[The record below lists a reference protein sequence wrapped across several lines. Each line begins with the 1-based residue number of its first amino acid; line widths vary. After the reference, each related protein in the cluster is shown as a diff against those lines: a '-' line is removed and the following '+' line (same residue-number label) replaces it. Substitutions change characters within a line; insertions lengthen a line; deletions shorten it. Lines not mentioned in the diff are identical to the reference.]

1 MGILFVLFCL
11 GGDTLIVYD
20 SGKYKYVWQIQVS
33 FDVSNLGGELVCI
46 FVVFLFFLFI
56 FPHMRLCVLFSVS
69 GNIQVDS
76 IEPMSTLATD
86 G

>member
-1 MGILFVLFCL
+1 MWESCLFCL

-20 SGKYKYVWQIQVS
+20 SGKYKYVLVLKGRVS
-33 FDVSNLGGELVCI
+33 LHICCFLV
-46 FVVFLFFLFI
+46 FLFI
-56 FPHMRLCVLFSVS
+56 FPHMRLCVLFSIS

-76 IEPMSTLATD
+76 IELLSTFATD

>member
-1 MGILFVLFCL
+1 MWESCLFCL
-11 GGDTLIVYD
+11 GEDTLIVYD
-20 SGKYKYVWQIQVS
+20 SGKYKYVWQIQVC

-56 FPHMRLCVLFSVS
+56 FPHMHLCVLISVS

-76 IEPMSTLATD
+76 IELMSTLATD